1 MIPTK
6 HNSPH
11 GSVLAVSMM
20 KDEAPYLLE
29 WFAHHLAVGFTD
41 ILVYTNDCSD
51 GTVEMLKRL
60 EELGLGYHRENVI
73 AEGVKP
79 QPSAL
84 KHAQVEPVVAAADW
98 LMVFDADEFLCINHP
113 SGHLD
118 GMIADAAARGAN
130 GIVITWRIFGSG
142 NVVEWSRDPVTEQY
156 LLSAPP
162 MWRMGWGVKTLFK
175 FDPQFWKLGIHRPS
189 IKNKHLETGYP
200 DQIHWLNG
208 SGEPMENY
216 FKFRGWRSIR
226 RTVGYNWAQLNHYA
240 VKSVDAYA
248 LRKFRGNVNNKKD
261 KYNADYWALQDR
273 NEVRDDQV
281 LRHAAKRA
289 EIMAGLLTDP
299 VLAKLHEVALDRAE
313 ARLDKYKSS
322 DAYQELK
329 DGLIEASKIPIAEV
343 KATPPT
349 PRDPAKIAAQMS
361 AVEAKASGKQTA
373 ARSEPAG
380 AGWQPQAEDHYM
392 AAPIDLSRDFP
403 IEQVE
408 NQGIRLPIDQR
419 IFAPTALELARSGKF
434 ERRAA
439 RTISSDLGGAER
451 YLEVGAGIGFLAMKA
466 AIADPALIVMA
477 QETRGDLVALAR
489 DLARTNDLGDSARLK
504 LTDGPLVF
512 PNDPDGVA
520 SGFAALLQDFRP
532 DALRLSRGDL
542 SPTEVSAAP
551 LTTVTRILI
560 ACTGTDN
567 ATANRQGFGPVL
579 TALGFEDITDE
590 GRDDTLIFSWAGA
603 QKPV

>member
-1 MIPTK
+1 
-6 HNSPH
+6 
-11 GSVLAVSMM
+11 
-20 KDEAPYLLE
+20 
-29 WFAHHLAVGFTD
+29 
-41 ILVYTNDCSD
+41 
-51 GTVEMLKRL
+51 
-60 EELGLGYHRENVI
+60 
-73 AEGVKP
+73 
-79 QPSAL
+79 
-84 KHAQVEPVVAAADW
+84 
-98 LMVFDADEFLCINHP
+98 
-113 SGHLD
+113 
-118 GMIADAAARGAN
+118 
-130 GIVITWRIFGSG
+130 
-142 NVVEWSRDPVTEQY
+142 
-156 LLSAPP
+156 
-162 MWRMGWGVKTLFK
+162 
-175 FDPQFWKLGIHRPS
+175 
-189 IKNKHLETGYP
+189 
-200 DQIHWLNG
+200 
-208 SGEPMENY
+208 
-216 FKFRGWRSIR
+216 
-226 RTVGYNWAQLNHYA
+226 LNHYA

-281 LRHAAKRA
+281 LRHTAKRA
-289 EIMAGLLTDP
+289 EIMAGLLTDA
-299 VLAKLHEVALDRAE
+299 VLAKLHEAALDRAE
-313 ARLDKYKSS
+313 ARLDEYKSS
-322 DAYQELK
+322 DGYQELK
-329 DGLIEASKIPIAEV
+329 DGLIEASKIPIADV

-373 ARSEPAG
+373 APTQSAG
-380 AGWQPQAEDHYM
+380 SGWLRQTEDHYM
-392 AAPIDLSRDFP
+392 SAPIDLSRDFP

-504 LTDGPLVF
+504 LTDGPLVL

-590 GRDDTLIFSWAGA
+590 GRDDTLIFSQVGA